1 MFLASNMLPL
11 SLVESRSFKEMCKR
25 FCGNYEVPSRYI
37 ITEQI
42 KLYYEDVVIHLKD
55 ELSKCCYASM
65 TTDAW
70 SSINQTS
77 FITTT
82 VVYIKDG
89 DFHSHVL
96 QTRSYYVS

>member
-70 SSINQTS
+70 SSINQIS
-77 FITTT
+77 FYHDYSCVYQGWRFSLACITNS
-82 VVYIKDG
+82 II
-89 DFHSHVL
+89 L
-96 QTRSYYVS
+96 C